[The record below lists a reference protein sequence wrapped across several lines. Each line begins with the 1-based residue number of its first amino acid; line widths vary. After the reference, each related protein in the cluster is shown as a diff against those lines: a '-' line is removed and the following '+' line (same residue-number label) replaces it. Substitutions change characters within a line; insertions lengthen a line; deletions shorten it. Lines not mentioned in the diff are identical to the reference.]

1 MLYPIELRAPTS
13 RQPPKRRGVARIAAI
28 AKPSLAAF
36 SQTRK
41 LPGLRKP
48 VKLIALATA
57 RNVRPRSRSSI
68 SISVSETELADRCA
82 FWSFNL
88 SDQQQNGD
96 DPDRSGDAENDRVIL
111 LCLASSSRNL
121 SHPHLPLGMQRAQPR
136 RWKAEPNALEE
147 TQKKQRE
154 IRAAEMGGTRL
165 ELVTSTMSTWRSN
178 QLS

>member
-68 SISVSETELADRCA
+68 SISVSDTELADRCA
-82 FWSFNL
+82 AGRSISATN
-88 SDQQQNGD
+88 NRKGD

-121 SHPHLPLGMQRAQPR
+121 SHPHLPLGM
-136 RWKAEPNALEE
+136 
-147 TQKKQRE
+147 
-154 IRAAEMGGTRL
+154 
-165 ELVTSTMSTWRSN
+165 
-178 QLS
+178 